1 MLAVSATRLISA
13 RHILSYW
20 RTAVAVLITMS
31 SNRYVYGVIEQNE
44 FEFDADAV
52 GDADRVYTVDY
63 RTLSAVV
70 SDIDTT
76 DPERTDEDSK
86 AHDEVLRRVLERDD
100 VDAVVP
106 MQFGMAFK
114 DNRTLKTVLRG
125 ARRAFTKA
133 LGEVDGHVELGVKL
147 VADEDAD
154 LPREEIRDDVGGRL
168 SEIAAGETDDDLFS
182 DRLVL
187 NRSYLVAQD
196 DREAF
201 GEVVDGVR
209 EEYGD
214 LTVQYT
220 GPWAPYNFVDIEI
233 GAQR

>member
-1 MLAVSATRLISA
+1 
-13 RHILSYW
+13 
-20 RTAVAVLITMS
+20 MS
-31 SNRYVYGVIEQNE
+31 SNRYVYGVIEKND
-44 FEFDADAV
+44 FEFDTDTV
-52 GDADRVYTVDY
+52 GDTDEVYTVTY
-63 RTLSAVV
+63 RSLSAVV

-86 AHDEVLRRVLERDD
+86 THDEVLRKVLERDD

-125 ARRAFTKA
+125 TRRAFTKA
-133 LGEVDGHVELGVKL
+133 LNEVEGNVELGVKI
-147 VADEDAD
+147 VAGEDDE
-154 LPREEIRDDVGGRL
+154 LPREEIREDVGERL
-168 SEIAAGETDDDLFS
+168 AAVAESETEDDLFS

-187 NRSYLVAQD
+187 NRSYLVATE

-201 GEVVDGVR
+201 AEVVGEIRD
-209 EEYGD
+209 EYD
-214 LTVQYT
+214 ELTVQFT
-220 GPWAPYNFVDIEI
+220 GPWAPYNFVDIHV

>member
-1 MLAVSATRLISA
+1 
-13 RHILSYW
+13 
-20 RTAVAVLITMS
+20 MS
-31 SNRYVYGVIEQNE
+31 SNRYVYGVVEKND

-70 SDIDTT
+70 SDIETT
-76 DPERTDEDSK
+76 DPDRTDEDSK
-86 AHDEVLRRVLERDD
+86 AHDEILRQVLERDD
-100 VDAVVP
+100 VDGVVP

-114 DNRTLKTVLRG
+114 DNRALKSVLRG

-133 LGEVDGHVELGVKL
+133 LNEVDGHAELGVKL

-154 LPREEIRDDVGGRL
+154 LSREEIRDDVGDRL
-168 SEIAAGETDDDLFS
+168 SALAESETDDDLFS

-187 NRSYLVAQD
+187 NRSYLVPTD

-201 GEVVDGVR
+201 DEVVADVR
-209 EEYGD
+209 EEYDD

-220 GPWAPYNFVDIEI
+220 GPWAPYNFVDIHV

>member
-1 MLAVSATRLISA
+1 
-13 RHILSYW
+13 
-20 RTAVAVLITMS
+20 MS
-31 SNRYVYGVIEQNE
+31 SNRYVYGVVEQND

-52 GDADRVYTVDY
+52 GDADHVYTVDY

-76 DPERTDEDSK
+76 EPERTDEDSK
-86 AHDEVLRRVLERDD
+86 AHDEILRQVLERDD

-114 DNRTLKTVLRG
+114 DNRALKTVLRG
-125 ARRAFTKA
+125 AQRAFRKS
-133 LGEVDGHVELGVKL
+133 LREVDGHVELGVKL

-154 LPREEIRDDVGGRL
+154 LPRDEIRDDVGGRL
-168 SEIAAGETDDDLFS
+168 SELAGGETDDDLFS

-187 NRSYLVAQD
+187 NRSYLVADD

-201 GEVVDGVR
+201 DEVVDDVS
-209 EEYGD
+209 EEYDD

-220 GPWAPYNFVDIEI
+220 GPWAPYNFVDIQI

>member
-1 MLAVSATRLISA
+1 MLAVSATRLINA
-13 RHILSYW
+13 RGVTSQQGKADALP
-20 RTAVAVLITMS
+20 LTMS
-31 SNRYVYGVIEQNE
+31 SNRYVYGVVEKAD

-52 GDADRVYTVDY
+52 AGADRVYTVDY
-63 RTLSAVV
+63 QSLSAVV

-86 AHDEVLRRVLERDD
+86 AHDEVLRQVLERDD
-100 VDAVVP
+100 VGAVVP

-114 DNRTLKTVLRG
+114 DNRTLKSVLRS
-125 ARRAFTKA
+125 AMRAFRKA
-133 LGEVDGHVELGVKL
+133 LREVDGHVELGVKL

-154 LPREEIRDDVGGRL
+154 YSRDSIREDVGERL
-168 SEIAAGETDDDLFS
+168 SALAESETEDDLFS

-187 NRSYLVAQD
+187 NRSYLVAMD

-201 GEVVDGVR
+201 DDAVADVR
-209 EEYGD
+209 EEYDD

-220 GPWAPYNFVDIEI
+220 GPWAPYNFVDIHI

>member
-1 MLAVSATRLISA
+1 
-13 RHILSYW
+13 
-20 RTAVAVLITMS
+20 MS
-31 SNRYVYGVIEQNE
+31 SNRYVYGVVEKND
-44 FEFDADAV
+44 FEFDTDAV
-52 GDADRVYTVDY
+52 DDADRVYTVTY

-86 AHDEVLRRVLERDD
+86 RHDEVLREVLERDD

-133 LGEVDGHVELGVKL
+133 LNEVDGHVELGVKI
-147 VADEDAD
+147 VAGEDDESD
-154 LPREEIRDDVGGRL
+154 REAIREAVGERL
-168 SEIAAGETDDDLFS
+168 SAIAESETEDDLFS

-187 NRSYLVAQD
+187 NRSYLVAAD

-201 GEVVDGVR
+201 AEEVAEIR
-209 EEYGD
+209 EEYD
-214 LTVQYT
+214 ELTVQYT
-220 GPWAPYNFVDIEI
+220 GPWAPYNFVDIHI
-233 GAQR
+233 GAQQ

>member
-1 MLAVSATRLISA
+1 
-13 RHILSYW
+13 
-20 RTAVAVLITMS
+20 MS
-31 SNRYVYGVIEQNE
+31 SNRYVYGVVEKND
-44 FEFDADAV
+44 FEFDTDTV
-52 GDADRVYTVDY
+52 GDTDEVYTVTY
-63 RTLSAVV
+63 RSLSAVV

-86 AHDEVLRRVLERDD
+86 IHDEVLREVLERDD

-133 LGEVDGHVELGVKL
+133 LNEVEGRVELGVKI
-147 VADEDAD
+147 VAGEDDE
-154 LPREEIRDDVGGRL
+154 LPREEIREDVGERL
-168 SEIAAGETDDDLFS
+168 AAVAESETEDDLFS

-187 NRSYLVAQD
+187 NRSYLVATE
-196 DREAF
+196 DRETFAELV
-201 GEVVDGVR
+201 GEIRD
-209 EEYGD
+209 EYD
-214 LTVQYT
+214 ELTVQFT
-220 GPWAPYNFVDIEI
+220 GPWAPYNFVDIHV

>member
-1 MLAVSATRLISA
+1 
-13 RHILSYW
+13 
-20 RTAVAVLITMS
+20 MS
-31 SNRYVYGVIEQNE
+31 SNRYVYGVVESND

-52 GDADRVYTVDY
+52 AGADRVYTVNY

-76 DPERTDEDSK
+76 DPERTDEDSRR
-86 AHDEVLRRVLERDD
+86 HDEVLRQVLERDD
-100 VDAVVP
+100 VSAVVP

-114 DNRTLKTVLRG
+114 DNRALKTVLRS

-133 LGEVDGHVELGVKL
+133 LREVDGHVELGVKL
-147 VADEDAD
+147 VAEEDAD
-154 LPREEIRDDVGGRL
+154 LQREEIRDEIGSRL
-168 SEIAAGETDDDLFS
+168 SKLAESETDDDLFS

-187 NRSYLVAQD
+187 NRSYLVSVSDKEAFD
-196 DREAF
+196 ETVADVREAY
-201 GEVVDGVR
+201 D
-209 EEYGD
+209 D

-220 GPWAPYNFVDIEI
+220 GPWAPYNFVDIHI

>member
-1 MLAVSATRLISA
+1 
-13 RHILSYW
+13 
-20 RTAVAVLITMS
+20 MS

-52 GDADRVYTVDY
+52 GDADRVYTVNY

-133 LGEVDGHVELGVKL
+133 LREVDGHVELGVKL
-147 VADEDAD
+147 VANEDAN

-168 SEIAAGETDDDLFS
+168 SEITAGETDDDLFS

-201 GEVVDGVR
+201 GEVVDDVR

>member
-1 MLAVSATRLISA
+1 
-13 RHILSYW
+13 
-20 RTAVAVLITMS
+20 MS
-31 SNRYVYGVIEQNE
+31 SNRYVYGVVEQNE

-52 GDADRVYTVDY
+52 GGADRVYTVDY

-106 MQFGMAFK
+106 MQYGMAFK

-133 LGEVDGHVELGVKL
+133 LREVDGHVELGVKL

-201 GEVVDGVR
+201 GEVVDDVR
-209 EEYGD
+209 EEYED